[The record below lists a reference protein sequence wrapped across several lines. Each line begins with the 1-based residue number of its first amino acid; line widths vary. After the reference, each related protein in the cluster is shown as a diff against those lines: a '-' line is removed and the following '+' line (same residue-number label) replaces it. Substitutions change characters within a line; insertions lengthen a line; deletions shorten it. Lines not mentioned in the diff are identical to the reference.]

1 MEADN
6 GRLMFAAGIDTSQLE
21 QDAKRAAAKIEEIGK
36 AAEVSGAKMQQSL
49 QKAIPQVSFDI
60 NKISGINAIEDA
72 FEQLIW
78 VINENGKAIN
88 ALQTELGNLDKKS
101 SFGKERANEIKAEVA
116 LRKEAI
122 SEAKKF
128 TATLNKMQAQE
139 NANTGASQSLRTKLR
154 ELRNELAAMEMNGQR
169 GTAEYNKLR
178 DEMARLTDQMA
189 DTQRQA
195 SILAHDQRGFQG
207 VLSGVQGLS
216 GVFSAAAGAMTIF
229 GDKSQEMQEIMMKTQ
244 ALMSITM
251 GLQQLQAALDKDS
264 AFRLVTLG
272 KLRENFRRHLAAS
285 IPAQQAETKATQANT
300 TAQAQNTATKSANAA
315 VTEGNAA
322 AEGMDAG
329 ATTAEANAKSASARA
344 NVQDTVAKSSNT
356 AATGANATAQA
367 GQTAAATAGEVANK
381 GLAGSFRV
389 LSAAIKSVPV
399 FGWIIAGI
407 TGIIVAMKA
416 LTKERDAARRTDND
430 AAEKMK
436 EQASE
441 LAQLRQSFDENR
453 ISWNKLKTAKEK
465 TDFIKKNKEEFHK
478 YGIEVKGIADA
489 ERAFGKDSVHI
500 VKAMDLRAK
509 AAAYA
514 AVAVDRYNKIIVNEM
529 KLSNWSNEIG
539 VWDMVKGSAEAFFTG
554 QFGNAD
560 AIKNA
565 YDSFKNGII
574 KENDQLYKEISHANA
589 KQAELE
595 AEARKEL
602 QAGGFKEYVGKDGK
616 TNKSSGDPKG
626 EYLKQLEATAKA
638 IEEYRKKLGAEID
651 KATIDLMDESTDKQ
665 IETIRNNA
673 ERERQAMQD
682 ELEKLGEQIKKEA
695 YAKWKVAN
703 PKGKESQWLE
713 SDEGKKSAMD
723 YFSERFN
730 PDNAADEETRKAIQ
744 NFLDQINTRNKQ
756 IQDSTDKAVAKVLK
770 EQREKVI
777 PQWLEYYKQYGAPDE
792 QRSAIEAEFMKKI
805 ADAQDKGEDGK
816 WLAEKLRKDMQT
828 ALVDFDFKQFQ
839 QSPEYV
845 EAFSNLGDM
854 PAESLDHLLG
864 ELEKYKKK
872 AAEVWAN
879 EPERLREYTDLI
891 KQVKDAIFES
901 KNEWAQYTDARKEYH
916 AELKAAQEAENDK
929 DKEAHLRKAIQAYGR
944 MQQAEEKVR
953 QKADKLA
960 TATVNIGR
968 QAQQLAAVWSDD
980 VADGIGVAVDSLET
994 VKDVAGQV
1002 YDAMKI
1008 LTTKTATQIADTANA
1023 VSAGTKASAKSAS
1036 SSISAL
1042 EKASAVLAII
1052 GAAIQLATM
1061 VANLLS
1067 NDKKHEKRIQQL
1079 QDQIDKLERSYDRLG
1094 RKIEEAYSVDA
1105 SQMIEQ
1111 QNTLL
1116 RQQQALI
1123 RQQIAEEEAK
1133 KKTDSEKIRQW
1144 KEQLE
1149 DITDTIEENVK
1160 KAVDAIT
1167 GTSLTSA
1174 IDEIADAWA
1183 DAWTDGVSAARSA
1196 NDVVKKLLKQGIVE
1210 YLKKVVSPDI
1220 ERWYNKMA
1228 TALADGTITA
1238 AERGLLDKEMSYIT
1252 DKANQYYQQV
1262 KDYFDED
1269 SENGGGTR
1277 TAFEGMTQDTAEELN
1292 GRFTALQIAGEAVR
1306 QQVTLIRAQMEESRS
1321 IALTS
1326 MSHLEDIS
1334 RNTRE
1339 LYQINNRLGQ
1349 IERNTSRI

>member
-1 MEADN
+1 MDSDN

-21 QDAKRAAAKIEEIGK
+21 QDAKRVVSDIAEIGR
-36 AAEVSGAKMQQSL
+36 AAEASGQKMQQSL
-49 QKAIPQVSFDI
+49 QNAIPQAAIDI
-60 NKISGINAIEDA
+60 NKISGIKEIEDA

-139 NANTGASQSLRTKLR
+139 NANTIASQSLRTKLR

-169 GTAEYNKLR
+169 GTAAYNKLR

-329 ATTAEANAKSASARA
+329 ATTAEANAKSANARA
-344 NVQDTVAKSSNT
+344 NVQDTAAKSSNT

-465 TDFIKKNKEEFHK
+465 TNFIKKNKEEFHK
-478 YGIEVKGIADA
+478 YGIEVKSIADA
-489 ERAFGKDSVHI
+489 ERAFGENSVHL

-514 AVAVDRYNKIIVNEM
+514 AIAVDRYNKIIVNEM

-574 KENDQLYKEISHANA
+574 KENDQLYKDISHANA

-616 TNKSSGDPKG
+616 TNKSSGDPKA
-626 EYLKQLEATAKA
+626 EYMKQLEATAKA

-651 KATIDLMDESTDKQ
+651 KATIDLMDKSTDKQ

-682 ELEKLGEQIKKEA
+682 ELKKLGEQIKKEA
-695 YAKWKVAN
+695 YLKWKVAH
-703 PKGKESQWLE
+703 PKEKESKWLE

-730 PDNAADEETRKAIQ
+730 ADNAPDEESRKAIQ
-744 NFLDQINTRNKQ
+744 NFLDQINTRNNQ
-756 IQDSTDKAVAKVLK
+756 IQAATDKAIK
-770 EQREKVI
+770 
-777 PQWLEYYKQYGAPDE
+777 
-792 QRSAIEAEFMKKI
+792 AIV
-805 ADAQDKGEDGK
+805 DAQTDATAKQWYEYKKMYGDAQERRLAIAKDFDRQIAAAEKKGDTIG
-816 WLAEKLRKDMQT
+816 AMKLRKDKQT

-845 EAFSNLGDM
+845 EAFANLGDM

-864 ELEKYKKK
+864 ELEKYKEK

-916 AELKAAQEAENDK
+916 AELKAAQEAENDT

-953 QKADKLA
+953 QNADKLA

-1023 VSAGTKASAKSAS
+1023 VSAGTKASAESAS

-1061 VANLLS
+1061 VANLFN
-1067 NDKKHEKRIQQL
+1067 NDKAHERTIERL
-1079 QDQIDKLERSYDRLG
+1079 QEQIDKLQRSYDRLG

-1133 KKTDSEKIRQW
+1133 KKTDSDKIRQW

-1160 KAVDAIT
+1160 KAIDAIT

-1252 DKANQYYQQV
+1252 DKANAYYEQV

-1277 TAFEGMTQDTAEELN
+1277 TAFEGMSQETADELN

-1339 LYQINNRLGQ
+1339 LYQINNRLEQ